1 MSNGYG
7 CDSCNRSMSES
18 AYIENLGI
26 CSECFDRFLKC
37 QIDLVRLEKL
47 GDSKAMSLKTSDKKP
62 CDYCEYKNNP
72 EICKSG
78 YGCRQQA
85 WDLMNEDKDER

>member
-1 MSNGYG
+1 M
-7 CDSCNRSMSES
+7 
-18 AYIENLGI
+18 
-26 CSECFDRFLKC
+26 
-37 QIDLVRLEKL
+37 
-47 GDSKAMSLKTSDKKP
+47 SDKKP

-85 WDLMNEDKDER
+85 WDLMNEDKDEQ

>member
-1 MSNGYG
+1 MIFT
-7 CDSCNRSMSES
+7 D
-18 AYIENLGI
+18 
-26 CSECFDRFLKC
+26 
-37 QIDLVRLEKL
+37 
-47 GDSKAMSLKTSDKKP
+47 DKKP

-85 WDLMNEDKDER
+85 WDLMNEDKDEQ